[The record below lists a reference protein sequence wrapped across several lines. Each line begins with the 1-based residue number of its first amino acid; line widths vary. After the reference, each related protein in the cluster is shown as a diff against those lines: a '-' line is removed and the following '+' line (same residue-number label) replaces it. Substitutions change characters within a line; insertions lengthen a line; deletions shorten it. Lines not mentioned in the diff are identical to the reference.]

1 MSSEVDPTQDVSKL
15 IHMVFWEQPGA
26 RKSYITIHE
35 RHGNNTLLF
44 ANNALLFANRGN
56 WGQMTL
62 PLDLEAGMF
71 TNRRL
76 SETKDL
82 SLERHIRGRE
92 HMGSLLCLL
101 AREGEQQ
108 KQGHY
113 YTTP

>member
-1 MSSEVDPTQDVSKL
+1 M
-15 IHMVFWEQPGA
+15 
-26 RKSYITIHE
+26 E
-35 RHGNNTLLF
+35 RTTLCCLQIVEI
-44 ANNALLFANRGN
+44 G
-56 WGQMTL
+56 GQMTL

-76 SETKDL
+76 SETNDL

-92 HMGSLLCLL
+92 HMRSLLCLL

-113 YTTP
+113 YTTS